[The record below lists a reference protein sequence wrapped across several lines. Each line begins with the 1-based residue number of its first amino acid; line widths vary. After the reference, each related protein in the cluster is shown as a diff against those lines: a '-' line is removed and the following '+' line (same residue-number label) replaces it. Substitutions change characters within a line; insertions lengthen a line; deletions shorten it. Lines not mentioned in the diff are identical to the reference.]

1 MTSSLLFF
9 FFAVMY
15 CSRMNF
21 PKSHSILICQK
32 IVCVCVRLTA
42 ETRKYIFIYPS
53 GCPSSSYRITL
64 LSCVL
69 AIHPY

>member
-21 PKSHSILICQK
+21 PKSHSIFICQK
-32 IVCVCVRLTA
+32 IVCVCKVDCRDK
-42 ETRKYIFIYPS
+42 EVHIYIPKWMSF
-53 GCPSSSYRITL
+53 
-64 LSCVL
+64 
-69 AIHPY
+69 